1 MIQLIS
7 DYWRPY
13 LYSDGFHMTG
23 LAVTLWMLVLCISI
37 GFCLAVPL
45 AVARVSK
52 RKCLSGPVRMYTF
65 VFRGTPLYVQ
75 LLFFYAGVYSLGIVH
90 DTEFLNLFFRQ
101 GFNCTI
107 LAFVLNTCAYTT
119 EVIAGAIRATP
130 NGEIEAG
137 RAVGM
142 SQLTLYSRIV
152 LPGAL
157 RRALPALSNEV
168 IIMLHSTSV
177 AFAATVPDL
186 LKVARD
192 ANADTF
198 KSFYSFGLAGLLY
211 LLATFAL
218 VALFHKAE
226 QRWLSHLKPQRGAS

>member
-23 LAVTLWMLVLCISI
+23 LAVTLWMLVLSISI

-75 LLFFYAGVYSLGIVH
+75 LLFFYSGVYSLGIVR

-101 GFNCTI
+101 GFELHDSGLRSQYLRLYDGSDCWCDSGDAQRRNRSRTCIWHVTV
-107 LAFVLNTCAYTT
+107 LALPQDHFAGRIATR
-119 EVIAGAIRATP
+119 IAGP
-130 NGEIEAG
+130 VE
-137 RAVGM
+137 
-142 SQLTLYSRIV
+142 
-152 LPGAL
+152 
-157 RRALPALSNEV
+157 
-168 IIMLHSTSV
+168 
-177 AFAATVPDL
+177 
-186 LKVARD
+186 
-192 ANADTF
+192 
-198 KSFYSFGLAGLLY
+198 
-211 LLATFAL
+211 
-218 VALFHKAE
+218 
-226 QRWLSHLKPQRGAS
+226 